1 MSKILGNLSST
12 IAIQSMFHSYPHWV
26 KIVSEPG
33 SKLSKCLIEFI
44 HGEILTVC
52 GVENRSQ
59 LHYRKPST
67 YGVW

>member
-1 MSKILGNLSST
+1 M
-12 IAIQSMFHSYPHWV
+12 
-26 KIVSEPG
+26 SEPG

-52 GVENRSQ
+52 RVENRSQ
-59 LHYRKPST
+59 LYYRKPST